1 MSWARD
7 EWKLDLPT
15 AALRKISELENEAE
29 NLRKSKQQQQFQL
42 ESVSSTLQKQ
52 KQLNAEEK
60 ASNSSLRRE
69 IQELSRKCSD
79 LEGQEEK
86 TQLDLKAKDTKIV
99 LLEEQLRKA
108 KAKLKDEEDNNS
120 ELLNQI
126 NQQTLVAEAKENE
139 IGELSEELER
149 TKDAKAQMMKDMEGR
164 FLQFSFKLKG
174 PFTQVIFVAQL
185 DASFVAACSKLMW
198 YRGDKSHR
206 KSHLITRAILKLQ
219 LKRDKNCIE
228 LPWQKSIACVNGP

>member
-15 AALRKISELENEAE
+15 TALRKISELENDAE

-79 LEGQEEK
+79 LESQEEK
-86 TQLDLKAKDTKIV
+86 TQLDLKAKDTKIG
-99 LLEEQLRKA
+99 LIEEQLRKA
-108 KAKLKDEEDNNS
+108 KAKLKDEEDKNS

-126 NQQTLVAEAKENE
+126 DQQKLVAEAKESE

-149 TKDAKAQMMKDMEGR
+149 TKDAKAQMMKDMDGR
-164 FLQFSFKLKG
+164 FLQFSFKRKG
-174 PFTQVIFVAQL
+174 PFTQAIFVTA
-185 DASFVAACSKLMW
+185 
-198 YRGDKSHR
+198 
-206 KSHLITRAILKLQ
+206 TRCNFCRSMFETPAISWRQIALKIAPDLQ
-219 LKRDKNCIE
+219 VRF
-228 LPWQKSIACVNGP
+228 

>member
-15 AALRKISELENEAE
+15 TALRKISELENDAE

-60 ASNSSLRRE
+60 ASNSNLRRE

-79 LEGQEEK
+79 LESQEEK
-86 TQLDLKAKDTKIV
+86 SQLDLKAKDTKIG

-108 KAKLKDEEDNNS
+108 KAKLKDEEDKNS

-126 NQQTLVAEAKENE
+126 DQQKLVAEAKENE

-149 TKDAKAQMMKDMEGR
+149 TKDAKAQVVKDIEGR
-164 FLQFSFKLKG
+164 FLQFSFKLKQDINLQILLTDKRYTSHISVG
-174 PFTQVIFVAQL
+174 EVVKIINDTISHVVI
-185 DASFVAACSKLMW
+185 ASFFSQYLHV
-198 YRGDKSHR
+198 
-206 KSHLITRAILKLQ
+206 
-219 LKRDKNCIE
+219 
-228 LPWQKSIACVNGP
+228 